1 MISTFPRSCTYDD
14 YVYYRILLAGIRNMG
29 ECPCPRCRIPL
40 SRVHHIGMA
49 RDMKQ
54 RVSMARADD
63 SDRRRKV
70 AIARQFIYEQNRQIS
85 SVAVET
91 LLRKDSLVAIAV
103 SIFNFVASLVMVSP
117 NFTECFL

>member
-1 MISTFPRSCTYDD
+1 
-14 YVYYRILLAGIRNMG
+14 
-29 ECPCPRCRIPL
+29 
-40 SRVHHIGMA
+40 MA

-54 RVSMARADD
+54 RVSMARTDD